1 MSDFHSW
8 PQIAPNAYRNPNIE
22 KRDSLL
28 VYFRDI
34 STKLDNLI
42 SNGNMLQSRSGSL
55 SPQNLGNVTAQAKD
69 APCSEG
75 VNDMA
80 SQHRETYTYRDAQGK
95 KQTIRLNGKDKRDT
109 DEKFQEFLSGLQKVT
124 TSPTIREFVDN
135 VYRPSFM
142 NALSPTTMDNYKQ
155 YLDLNIIPFMGD
167 KQMNDVT
174 VADVQRFMYWMA
186 TASQRG
192 RKNDLNADSIRR
204 VCGLLSRIYAIA
216 IDMKQAEDNPVKWTL
231 LRNPGKEASH
241 HKAATDDDAD
251 YVKRHIPMLEDEQQ
265 RLYAALLVYTG
276 MRRQEIMG
284 LRWEDIHLDDG
295 YGEICQ
301 TVVYVGSSRS
311 AFVKSPK
318 SKKSKRTFIIPR
330 ALAAILEP
338 CQQDYGYVIHGE
350 DIDKPAC
357 YSRCQ
362 RTSRRV
368 FEALG
373 IKDKYC
379 NHDWRT
385 TYGTQLAEMGT
396 TSKIGGDLM
405 GHADSRMFERI
416 YARSR
421 HEGIMKQRETV
432 EKLSQI
438 RGDMV
443 PA

>member
-1 MSDFHSW
+1 MLQTMTNY
-8 PQIAPNAYRNPNIE
+8 QIDNTQEQNYTIALGKMQAKLNELYQMMASIFP
-22 KRDSLL
+22 KH
-28 VYFRDI
+28 
-34 STKLDNLI
+34 LDND
-42 SNGNMLQSRSGSL
+42 
-55 SPQNLGNVTAQAKD
+55 TAQAQD
-69 APCSEG
+69 APCLGGET
-75 VNDMA
+75 DMA

-95 KQTIRLNGKDKRDT
+95 KQTIRLNGRDKRDT
-109 DEKFQEFLSGLQKVT
+109 DEKFQEFLCGLKESSA
-124 TSPTIREFVDN
+124 SPTITEFVEN
-135 VYRPSFM
+135 VYCPNFM
-142 NALSPTTMDNYKQ
+142 STLSPTTMDNYTQ
-155 YLDLNIIPFMGD
+155 YLNLNIRPFMGD
-167 KQMNDVT
+167 MRMNDIT
-174 VADVQRFMYWMA
+174 VADVQRFMNWMA

-216 IDMKQAEDNPVKWTL
+216 IDMKQAEDNPVKWNL
-231 LRNPGKEASH
+231 LRNPGREASH

-295 YGEICQ
+295 YGVICQ

-311 AFVKSPK
+311 AFVKCPK
-318 SKKSKRTFIIPR
+318 SKKSKRTFIIPK
-330 ALAAILEP
+330 ALATILEP
-338 CQQDYGYVIHGE
+338 CQQDHGYVIHGE

-368 FEALG
+368 FETLG

-421 HEGIMKQRETV
+421 HVGIMKQRETV
-432 EKLSQI
+432 EKLSQVK
-438 RGDMV
+438 GELA